1 METYVYDAD
10 FNPVESPDAE
20 KGSVEYREAAVTHR
34 WVQDVEEE
42 GHFETVAEYENGGK
56 DVEWVVDKEGSG
68 HWETYREGGELFEG
82 YPGVLAEDWPHDTD
96 VSDVFGYFLYT
107 PYTDEE
113 LAEIERQREE
123 AERVAQEQQ
132 TISQASTSFFLDGGK
147 ERMERSIEEAAASGG
162 SDPQLRAL
170 ASLQVMAM
178 DLTGYTSTQV
188 AGFRD
193 YWPEWQPDTKYEYQ
207 QPLRWKGLYYR
218 ASKALTSSATY
229 PPDTAGE
236 SEYYPIEVA
245 GDGVIVYR
253 ACHGQYDMVQAG
265 ETRHYPDADGPV
277 YRAKVDTAYDP
288 DTVPD
293 NWKMAQG

>member
-1 METYVYDAD
+1 MFVYDD
-10 FNPVESPDAE
+10 GFNPVDSPDPE
-20 KGSVEYREAAVTHR
+20 RGRLEEREVDVTHE
-34 WVQDVEEE
+34 WVVDTEEQ
-42 GHFETVAEYENGGK
+42 GHWETVAEYDNGGK
-56 DVEWVVDKEGSG
+56 DVEWRVDVPEAG
-68 HWETYREGGELFEG
+68 HWETRREGGEVFEG
-82 YPGVLAEDWPHDTD
+82 YPSETIPDWLPHDEEATET
-96 VSDVFGYFLYT
+96 FGYYLYV
-107 PYTDEE
+107 PYTEEE
-113 LAEIERQREE
+113 LARIEEERAE
-123 AERVAQEQQ
+123 AERASQEQR
-132 TISQASTSFFLDGGK
+132 TISQGSRAFFLDGGK
-147 ERMERSIEEAAASGG
+147 EAMERSIEEAAASGG
-162 SDPQLRAL
+162 ADLQLRAL

-193 YWPEWQPDTKYEYQ
+193 YWPEWQPDTEYGYQ
-207 QPLRWKGLYYR
+207 QPLRHKGLYYR

-293 NWKMAQG
+293 NWELVQ